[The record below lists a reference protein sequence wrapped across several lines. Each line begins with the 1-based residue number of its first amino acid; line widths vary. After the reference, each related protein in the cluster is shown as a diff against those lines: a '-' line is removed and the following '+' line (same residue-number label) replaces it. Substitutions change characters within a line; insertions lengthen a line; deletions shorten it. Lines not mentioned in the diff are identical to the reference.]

1 MTSYGFA
8 SAWDLAKRIAKKQ
21 LSPVELMEAT
31 LERLTSVNGKLNAF
45 IALQPEKAMAEA
57 RVITESMAHG
67 NSCGPL
73 AGLPVGV
80 KDLENVAGMVT
91 SFGSIPFKD
100 NMQSVDSIQVARLR
114 AAGAIVLG
122 KTNVPEFGFTGFTKN
137 RLHGITR
144 NPWNLE
150 RTPGGS
156 SGGSAAAV
164 AGGLVPLCTGSDAGG
179 SIRIPASY
187 SGCFGLKPSFGR
199 IPVGPQPFLSY
210 SAMTVPGPLTRTVID
225 AALYLDCTAGYH
237 PADPYSLP
245 RPEKSYVKHI
255 DELPEKLT
263 IAFSPDLGY
272 AVVQKDVMACVEKAV
287 KVFEAMGHTVDVWTE
302 KLLYTG
308 DAWTSLICTDIYAQL
323 CDVLETNREEMGRT
337 LVAVV
342 ESTGNLSVKALTR
355 IQALRWELNQRLCAL
370 FQKFDLLLTP
380 AMPSDAFAA
389 DGPPPNT
396 IDGHPIPL
404 LGAVAFTYPFN
415 LSGHPAASVP
425 AGLTENGL
433 PAGLQIVGPRHADD
447 LVLQAARA
455 YEKAHPWDDRWPAV

>member
-1 MTSYGFA
+1 MTSYCFA
-8 SAWDLAKRIAKKQ
+8 SAWDLANLIAKKQ

-57 RVITESMAHG
+57 RAITESMARG
-67 NSCGPL
+67 NSHGPL
-73 AGLPVGV
+73 AGIPVGV

-100 NMQSVDSIQVARLR
+100 NMQSMDSIQVARLR
-114 AAGAIVLG
+114 VAGAIVLG

-164 AGGLVPLCTGSDAGG
+164 AGGIVPLCTGSDAGG

-187 SGCFGLKPSFGR
+187 SGCFRLKPSFGR
-199 IPVGPQPFLSY
+199 IPHGPQPFLSY
-210 SAMTVPGPLTRTVID
+210 SAMTVPGPLTRTVTD
-225 AALYLDCTAGYH
+225 AAFYLDCTAGYH

-263 IAFSPDLGY
+263 IAFSGFGYIPDHPG
-272 AVVQKDVMACVEKAV
+272 
-287 KVFEAMGHTVDVWTE
+287 EA
-302 KLLYTG
+302 
-308 DAWTSLICTDIYAQL
+308 A
-323 CDVLETNREEMGRT
+323 GR
-337 LVAVV
+337 
-342 ESTGNLSVKALTR
+342 SPDYD
-355 IQALRWELNQRLCAL
+355 QAL
-370 FQKFDLLLTP
+370 
-380 AMPSDAFAA
+380 
-389 DGPPPNT
+389 
-396 IDGHPIPL
+396 
-404 LGAVAFTYPFN
+404 
-415 LSGHPAASVP
+415 
-425 AGLTENGL
+425 
-433 PAGLQIVGPRHADD
+433 
-447 LVLQAARA
+447 
-455 YEKAHPWDDRWPAV
+455 